1 MLEALLDAVI
11 DCAKMLPILYIAY
24 LLMEFFEHKAG
35 EKTNRLIS
43 KVGRAGSVVGSLLG
57 IIPQCG
63 FSGAVAGL
71 YAAGIVTLGTVIA
84 VIISTSD
91 EMLPILLSSNVEI
104 MTVVKILMFKLI
116 GGIVFGFAVDLCY
129 RKKKHEHGRRE
140 IHEMCEREH
149 CSCNHKNIFLAAL
162 IHSLRVILMIFAVTL
177 ALNIIFELGGE
188 DILSNFVLN
197 KPIIGELTAG
207 LIGLIPN
214 CSVSVLITN
223 LYVEGAISVGAM
235 MSGLMVNG
243 GVGLIVLYRLNKNL
257 RENIIITAVLYAL
270 GVIGGIVTGLIW

>member
-116 GGIVFGFAVDLCY
+116 GGIVFGLAVDLCY

-257 RENIIITAVLYAL
+257 RENIIITAVLYVL

>member
-11 DCAKMLPILYIAY
+11 DCAKMLPILYLAY

-35 EKTNRLIS
+35 EKTNNLIT
-43 KVGRAGSVVGSLLG
+43 KVGRAGPIVGSLLG

-71 YAAGIVTLGTVIA
+71 YAGGIVTLGTVLA
-84 VIISTSD
+84 VFISTSD

-104 MTVVKILMFKLI
+104 VTIVKILLFKLV
-116 GGIVFGFAVDLCY
+116 GGVVFGFAVDLCY
-129 RKKKHEHGRRE
+129 RKKKHDHSHHE
-140 IHEMCEREH
+140 IHEMCEREN

-162 IHSLRVILMIFAVTL
+162 IHSARVILMIFVVTL
-177 ALNIIFELGGE
+177 ALNIIFELGGK
-188 DILSNFVLN
+188 DILTNFVLN
-197 KPIIGELTAG
+197 KTIIGELTAG
-207 LIGLIPN
+207 VIGLIPN
-214 CSVSVLITN
+214 CSASVCITN
-223 LYVEGAISVGAM
+223 LYVENAISVGAM

-257 RENIIITAVLYAL
+257 RENIVITAVLYLL
-270 GVIGGIVTGLIW
+270 GVVGGIVTGLIW

>member
-1 MLEALLDAVI
+1 MLDALMDALI

-43 KVGRAGSVVGSLLG
+43 KVGRAGPVAGALLG

-71 YAAGIVTLGTVIA
+71 YAAGIVTLGTVFA
-84 VIISTSD
+84 VFISTSD
-91 EMLPILLSSNVEI
+91 EMLPILLSSDVEI
-104 MTVVKILMFKLI
+104 ATIVKILLFKLV
-116 GGIVFGFAVDLCY
+116 GGMVFGFAVDLCY
-129 RKKKHEHGRRE
+129 RKKKHEHSHHE

-149 CSCNHKNIFLAAL
+149 CSCNHQNIFLAAL
-162 IHSLRVILMIFAVTL
+162 IHSVRVILMIFAVTL
-177 ALNIIFELGGE
+177 GLNIIFALGGE
-188 DILSNFVLN
+188 DILTNFVLN

-207 LIGLIPN
+207 VIGLIPN
-214 CSVSVLITN
+214 CSASVLITN

-243 GVGLIVLYRLNKNL
+243 GVGLIVLFRLNKNL
-257 RENIIITAVLYAL
+257 RENIVITAVLYAL